1 MQFIPANLTPATMLA
16 LLLACSALTSPAFAK
31 PRNTAEPAVAAVSND
46 ERYPAAAGS
55 DERASLQASTQLS
68 PSRVRSKTPVMPGA
82 MTFGGGD
89 VVSEARRWI
98 GGNPTGRSSLW
109 CGAFMDFVL
118 KRTGHAGGGNL
129 ARDYANYGR
138 RLSGPQVGAIA
149 VMSRGKD
156 GGHVGVVSGIDENG
170 NPIII
175 SGNHGNRVAE
185 SAYPRGRIYAYVM
198 P

>member
-1 MQFIPANLTPATMLA
+1 MQFIPKRITSAAMLA

-31 PRNTAEPAVAAVSND
+31 PRNAAHPAVTAASHD
-46 ERYPAAAGS
+46 ERYPAQTSA
-55 DERASLQASTQLS
+55 EVS
-68 PSRVRSKTPVMPGA
+68 PQRVQRTPLAVTTTFTIGG
-82 MTFGGGD
+82 FGGGD

-118 KRTGHAGGGNL
+118 KRTGHTGGGNL
-129 ARDYANYGR
+129 ASNYAHYGR
-138 RLSGPQVGAIA
+138 RIAGPQVGAIA
-149 VMSRGKD
+149 VMSRGKG

-170 NPIII
+170 NPVII

-185 SAYPRGRIYAYVM
+185 ARYPRGRIYAYVM